1 MPEDFIAEQRVTINA
16 PVGAVWKTL
25 TEPGLVKQWMHGT
38 NLETDWRVGS
48 PIAWKGEWKG
58 RSYED
63 KGEVL
68 EVEPNR
74 LLRNTHWSPMGGSE
88 DKPENYHTVS
98 YELAEADGQTI
109 LTLKQTNNASQQEA
123 DRMAADNWGPILE
136 GLKEVA
142 EKQT

>member
-58 RSYED
+58 KSYED
-63 KGEVL
+63 KGVVL
-68 EVEPNR
+68 EVEPGK
-74 LLRNTHWSPMGGSE
+74 LLKNTHWSPMGGSE
-88 DKPENYHTVS
+88 DRPENYHTVS